1 MFKRVFVM
9 LLLLTVSVAAYVALV
24 EREKQLDIQR
34 RQKQFDT
41 QRWRE
46 TKFTGYER
54 GFDID
59 HEYTLRYLMV
69 DELTTKKLSLETVD
83 RNYTRELLGD
93 PEIDDGSP
101 RSISSG
107 RYDAYIIR
115 YHYSMCDY
123 DTEYLIL
130 KFDADDNLIST
141 ERRTDP
147 G

>member
-1 MFKRVFVM
+1 
-9 LLLLTVSVAAYVALV
+9 
-24 EREKQLDIQR
+24 
-34 RQKQFDT
+34 
-41 QRWRE
+41 
-46 TKFTGYER
+46 
-54 GFDID
+54 
-59 HEYTLRYLMV
+59 MV

-101 RSISSG
+101 RSISNG
-107 RYDAYIIR
+107 RYDAYVIR